1 VRQPIS
7 NRQGFSLVEGLNAV
21 ALSGIVL
28 AMATSVFVA
37 QSRFYR
43 DVSER
48 SKVQEN
54 VRATAELVAA
64 DARALTEGSILTA
77 TSTRLVAR
85 FPVVTGIACV
95 SVSGY
100 HATYLTLDGKPIT
113 DGDKTGWGVLWTD
126 GLWKFFDADFTTIYG
141 DSAEPLVVQACA
153 SMGMDTLQVAKTD
166 FVWFYIPGP
175 TGNYILPGSP
185 FQLYAETELRFA
197 NSDLQPGRLA
207 LFRGVSPNE
216 VEFATGFTSDS
227 HFEYEVNNAWL
238 TAPTAAQL
246 PLIKAIR
253 VVIEASSEDPSLGPT
268 GYGWTVDVPLR
279 NIAGAGGGP

>member
-1 VRQPIS
+1 MSRVFP
-7 NRQGFSLVEGLNAV
+7 NRQGFSLVEGLIAV

-64 DARALTEGSILTA
+64 DARTLTEGGIITA
-77 TSTRLVAR
+77 TGTRLVGR
-85 FPVVTGIACV
+85 FPVSMGMACGTA
-95 SVSGY
+95 SGY
-100 HATYLTLDGKPIT
+100 HATYFALDGKPVT
-113 DGDKTGWGVLWTD
+113 DGDKSGWGVLWTD
-126 GLWKFFDADFTTIYG
+126 GVWRFFDVAFSTIYG
-141 DSAEPLVVQACA
+141 NSAEPLVVQSCG
-153 SMGMDTLQVAKTD
+153 SLGLDTLGLAKTD
-166 FVWFYIPGP
+166 FVWLYIPGP
-175 TGNYILPGSP
+175 EGNFMLPGLP
-185 FQLYAETELRFA
+185 IQLYGNTELRFA
-197 NSDLQPGRLA
+197 DSDLQPGRLA
-207 LFRGVSPNE
+207 LFRGVGANQ
-216 VEFATGFTSDS
+216 VEFATGFTTDS
-227 HFEYEVNNAWL
+227 HFEYKVGTSWL
-238 TAPTAAQL
+238 QTPTALQL

-268 GYGWTVDVPLR
+268 EYGWTIDVPLR